1 MVPEARKSVPHPPLM
16 KPFTLS
22 LAWSPLR
29 ASTTLERM
37 HLAIK
42 GLCGGEGQLAPSA
55 SLLCSPPATFW
66 KGLEDNW
73 L

>member
-1 MVPEARKSVPHPPLM
+1 MVPEARKSAPRPPLM

-42 GLCGGEGQLAPSA
+42 GLWGGRES
-55 SLLCSPPATFW
+55 
-66 KGLEDNW
+66 
-73 L
+73 